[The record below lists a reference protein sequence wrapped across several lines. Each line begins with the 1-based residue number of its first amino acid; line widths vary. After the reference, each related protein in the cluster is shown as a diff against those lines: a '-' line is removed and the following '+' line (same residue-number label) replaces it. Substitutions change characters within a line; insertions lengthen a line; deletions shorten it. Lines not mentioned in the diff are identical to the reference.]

1 MIRNKTNFIKQVLL
15 LFFFSLSVLMAAAQL
30 PGGVNIDQL
39 SDAQLMQYAQQAG
52 LTGLSEA
59 ELTMKAKEKGLSDD
73 QIQKLKARMQTLNSA
88 GGGSSGQEGKAAADT
103 KRTPITTVSPK
114 TAPDLINGLAIYGSE
129 IFTKENLTFEPNINI
144 ATPKNYVFGAG
155 DEVKIDIYGFSD
167 KSQTLKVSP
176 DGNIRYPN
184 IGPIKV
190 AGLSIDEVKS
200 KLTSALAK
208 IYPGLKA
215 GNTNLQITLGQIR
228 SIRVNLIGE
237 VSKPGTYTVSSLSTI
252 ANALYAA
259 GGPTKIGSYRKIE
272 LVRGGKTVAS
282 FDLYD
287 YLLKGDLTQNK
298 VLQDD
303 DVIKVA
309 TYTARVELR
318 GAVKRN
324 AIFEVDNTDKL
335 TDLINYAGGLSD
347 DANKSFIRVSRFGK
361 QEKEIFTIK
370 AEEAKTFALQTGDQV
385 SIDIIGSNFKNR
397 VIIDGSVYYQGDYSI
412 EKTPTLKDLLM
423 LAKPK
428 EYAYTDRAM
437 IRRFQ
442 ADYTPEIIGF
452 SVQEVMEGKFNINL
466 NREDSIYIYSKT
478 ETKETFL
485 IQVLGEVNKPGSFA
499 YSKGIKVQ
507 DVILMAGGY
516 RDGATRKFVEV
527 SRRIRDTLSSSS
539 SPQYATILTIDL
551 SKQDNNS
558 TALNSELTAFDIV
571 TVRKAPG
578 YKEQVN
584 VTIQGEVVYPGSY
597 SITSNQERLSDLL
610 IRAGGIKDGAYP
622 EGAFMLRQTFENISN
637 NDQVVLKNKIALL
650 KASIND
656 TIKAKAADS
665 TFKGD
670 LKMVGIRLDEVL
682 NKKGSI
688 YDVLLQEGDLIEI
701 PKKVETVQ
709 TFSGVYF
716 PKKVVYRDGLSVK
729 DVISECGGVV
739 PGGEKKKAYVV
750 YPNGEVRTTSSF
762 LFFRN
767 YPSVKPGSEVYVPV
781 KKENKKLST
790 AEILGITTGL
800 ATLAT
805 MVITIANLT
814 K

>member
-1 MIRNKTNFIKQVLL
+1 MNIFKKAFLFLSFTLIAMVVL
-15 LFFFSLSVLMAAAQL
+15 AQL
-30 PGGVNIDQL
+30 PVGVNIDQL

-73 QIQKLKARMQTLNSA
+73 QIQKLKARMQSLNPGA
-88 GGGSSGQEGKAAADT
+88 TTQGQEGKPATDT

-114 TAPDLINGLAIYGSE
+114 STPDFINGLAIYGSE

-144 ATPKNYVFGAG
+144 ATPMNYVFGAG
-155 DEVKIDIYGFSD
+155 DELKVDIYGFSD

-190 AGLSIDEVKS
+190 AGLSIDEVKA

-215 GNTNLQITLGQIR
+215 GNTNLQITIGQIR

-303 DVIKVA
+303 DVIKVS

-318 GAVKRN
+318 GAVKRS
-324 AIFEVDNTDKL
+324 AIYEVDNTDKL
-335 TDLINYAGGLSD
+335 TDLINFAGGLSD
-347 DANKSFIRVSRFGK
+347 DANKSFIRVARFGK

-370 AEEAKTFALQTGDQV
+370 AEEAKSFALQTGDQV
-385 SIDIIGSNFKNR
+385 SIDKIGSNFKNR

-412 EKTPTLKDLLM
+412 EKTPTLKDLLL

-442 ADYTPEIIGF
+442 SDYTPEIIGF
-452 SVQEVMEGKFNINL
+452 SVQEVMEGKYNINL

-485 IQVLGEVNKPGSFA
+485 IQVFGEVNKPGSFA
-499 YSKGIKVQ
+499 YSKGVKVQ

-516 RDGATRKFVEV
+516 RDAASRKFVEV
-527 SRRIRDTLSSSS
+527 SRRIRDTLSTNA
-539 SPQYATILTIDL
+539 SPQYAIILNIDL
-551 SKQDNNS
+551 SSQNTAGLNN
-558 TALNSELTAFDIV
+558 ELAPFDIV
-571 TVRKAPG
+571 TVRKSPA

-584 VTIQGEVVYPGSY
+584 VIIEGEVIYPGSY

-610 IRAGGIKDGAYP
+610 TRAGGIKEGAYP
-622 EGAFMLRQTFENISN
+622 EGAFILRRVFENLTN
-637 NDQVVLKNKIALL
+637 NDSVILKNKIATL

-656 TIKAKAADS
+656 SVKAKAADS

-670 LKMVGIRLDEVL
+670 LRIVGIRLNEVMD
-682 NKKGSI
+682 KKGSL
-688 YDVLLQEGDLIEI
+688 YDVILQEGDIVKV

-716 PKKVVYRDGLSVK
+716 PKKVVYRDGLSIR

-767 YPSVKPGSEVYVPV
+767 YPNVKPGSEVYVPV
-781 KKENKKLST
+781 RKENKKLST

>member
-1 MIRNKTNFIKQVLL
+1 MIRNKTNCIKQVLL
-15 LFFFSLSVLMAAAQL
+15 LFFFALTVLTAEAQL

-73 QIQKLKARMQTLNSA
+73 QILKLKARMQTFNPGGGA
-88 GGGSSGQEGKAAADT
+88 GGQGEKPTGDLKRQGIKYLLPKPSAD
-103 KRTPITTVSPK
+103 S
-114 TAPDLINGLAIYGSE
+114 INGLVIYGSD

-144 ATPKNYVFGAG
+144 ATPKNYVIGAS
-155 DEVKIDIYGFSD
+155 DELKVDIYGFSD
-167 KSQTLKVSP
+167 KSQTLKVSS

-190 AGLSIDEVKS
+190 SGLSIDEVKA

-208 IYPGLKA
+208 IYPGLKS
-215 GNTNLQITLGQIR
+215 GNTSLQITLGQIR

-237 VSKPGTYTVSSLSTI
+237 ITKPGSYEVSSLSTI
-252 ANALYAA
+252 ANVLYAA

-272 LVRGGKTVAS
+272 LIRSGKSIAK

-309 TYTARVELR
+309 TYTARVEVR

-324 AIFEVDNTDKL
+324 AIYEVDNADKL
-335 TDLINYAGGLSD
+335 TDLLNYAGGLSD
-347 DANKSFIRVSRFGK
+347 NANKDFIRIARFGK

-370 AEEAKTFALQTGDQV
+370 AEEAKTFALQTGDKV
-385 SIDIIGSNFKNR
+385 LVDSLSFIFKNR
-397 VIIDGSVYYQGDYSI
+397 VVINGSLYYQGDYSI
-412 EKTPTLKDLLM
+412 EKTPTLKDLLL

-452 SVQEVMEGKFNINL
+452 SVQEVVEGKFNINL
-466 NREDSIYIYSKT
+466 IREDSIYIYSKT
-478 ETKETFL
+478 ETNETFQ
-485 IQVLGEVNKPGSFA
+485 IQILGEVNRPGAFP
-499 YSKGIKVQ
+499 YLKGVKVQ
-507 DVILMAGGY
+507 DIILMAGGF
-516 RDGATRKFVEV
+516 RDGASRKFVEV
-527 SRRIRDTLSSSS
+527 SRRIRDTLSGNA
-539 SPQYATILTIDL
+539 SPQYAVILNINIDK
-551 SKQDNNS
+551 SSN
-558 TALNSELTAFDIV
+558 TELINTVLEPFDIV
-571 TVRKAPG
+571 SVRKAPG

-584 VTIQGEVVYPGSY
+584 VTIDGEVIYPGNY
-597 SITSNQERLSDLL
+597 SIVSNQERLSDLL
-610 IRAGGIKDGAYP
+610 TRAGGIKEGAYP
-622 EGAFMLRQTFENISN
+622 EGAFMLRRVFENISN
-637 NDQVVLKNKIALL
+637 NDSVILKNKIATLR
-650 KASIND
+650 ASIND

-665 TFKGD
+665 SFKGD
-670 LKMVGIRLDEVL
+670 LKIVGIRLDDVL
-682 NKKGSI
+682 NKKSSI
-688 YDVLLQEGDLIEI
+688 YDVILQDGDIVKI
-701 PKKVETVQ
+701 PKRVETVQ

-750 YPNGEVRTTSSF
+750 YPNGEVKTTSSF

-767 YPSVKPGSEVYVPV
+767 YPRVKPGSEVYVPV
-781 KKENKKLST
+781 RKENKKLST
-790 AEILGITTGL
+790 AEVLGITTGL

>member
-1 MIRNKTNFIKQVLL
+1 MIRNKTNSIKQVLL
-15 LFFFSLSVLMAAAQL
+15 LFFFTLSVLMAAAQL

-73 QIQKLKARMQTLNSA
+73 QIQKLKARMGTLNA
-88 GGGSSGQEGKAAADT
+88 GGAATQGQEGKVAADT
-103 KRTPITTVSPK
+103 KRTLTTTISPK
-114 TAPDLINGLAIYGSE
+114 SAPDLINGLAIFGSE
-129 IFTKENLTFEPNINI
+129 TFTRDNLTFEPNVNI
-144 ATPKNYVFGAG
+144 ATPRNYVFGAG
-155 DEVKIDIYGFSD
+155 DELKIDIYGFSD
-167 KSQTLKVSP
+167 KSQTMKVSP

-184 IGPIKV
+184 IGPIKI
-190 AGLSIDEVKS
+190 AGLSIDEAKA
-200 KLTSALAK
+200 KLTDALSK
-208 IYPGLKA
+208 IYPGLKS
-215 GNTNLQITLGQIR
+215 GNTSLQITLGQIR

-237 VSKPGTYTVSSLSTI
+237 ITKPGTYTVSSLSTI

-259 GGPTKIGSYRKIE
+259 GGPTKIGSYRNIQ
-272 LVRGGKTVAS
+272 LIRSGKTVSS

-298 VLQDD
+298 LLQDD

-309 TYTARVELR
+309 TYAARVEVR
-318 GAVKRN
+318 GAVKRS
-324 AIFEVDNTDKL
+324 AIYEVETTDKL
-335 TDLINYAGGLSD
+335 DALINYAGGLTD
-347 DANKSFIRVSRFGK
+347 NANKSFYRVARFGK
-361 QEKEIFTIK
+361 QEKEVFTVK
-370 AEEAKTFALQTGDQV
+370 AEEAKSFVLQTGDQIL
-385 SIDIIGSNFKNR
+385 IDEIGNNYKNR
-397 VIIDGSVYYQGDYSI
+397 VAITGAVYYQGDYSI
-412 EKTPTLKDLLM
+412 EKTPTLKDLLL
-423 LAKPK
+423 LAKPR
-428 EYAYTDRAM
+428 EYAYTNRAM

-442 ADYTPEIIGF
+442 ADYTPETIGF
-452 SVQEVMEGKFNINL
+452 DVQEVLDGKFNLNL
-466 NREDSIYIYSKT
+466 NREDSIYIYSKN
-478 ETKETFL
+478 ETKEAL
-485 IQVLGEVNKPGSFA
+485 SIQISGEVNKPGAFA
-499 YSKGIKVQ
+499 YTKGLTVQ

-516 RDGATRKFVEV
+516 RDAASRKFVEV
-527 SRRIRDTLSSSS
+527 SRRIRDTLSVSS
-539 SPQYATILTIDL
+539 SPQYAIILNIDL
-551 SKQDNNS
+551 SNKNNNA
-558 TALNSELTAFDIV
+558 ALNNELLAFDIV

-578 YKEQVN
+578 YKEQVS
-584 VTIQGEVVYPGSY
+584 VTINGEVIYPGSY

-610 IRAGGIKDGAYP
+610 ARAGGIKEGAYP
-622 EGAFMLRQTFENISN
+622 EGAFMLRRVFENISN
-637 NDQVVLKNKIALL
+637 NNSVILKNKIATL
-650 KASIND
+650 KASITD

-670 LKMVGIRLDEVL
+670 LKIVGIRLDEVL

-688 YDVLLQEGDLIEI
+688 YDILLQEGDIVEI
-701 PKKVETVQ
+701 PKRVETVQ

-716 PKKVVYRDGLSVK
+716 PKKVVYRNGLSVK
-729 DVISECGGVV
+729 DVINECGGVV

-750 YPNGEVRTTSSF
+750 YANGEVRTTSSF

-767 YPSVKPGSEVYVPV
+767 YPRVKPGSEVYVPV
-781 KKENKKLST
+781 RKENKKLST